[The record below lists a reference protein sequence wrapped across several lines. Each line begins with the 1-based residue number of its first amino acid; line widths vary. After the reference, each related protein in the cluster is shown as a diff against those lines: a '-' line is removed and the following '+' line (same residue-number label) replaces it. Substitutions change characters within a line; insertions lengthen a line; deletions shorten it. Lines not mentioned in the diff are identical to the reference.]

1 MRNFTSVRR
10 KLWTMSCESIFQNI
24 AASLSRTVFEKL
36 FTKHSMAFPESK
48 YGQVALYQE
57 AHKHCHHDGPFSRYI
72 QRYLNRKHGPL
83 IKRVAMNSP
92 EIARLTIEAMLMANT
107 IARAEELA
115 GFLWAITSDPR
126 PELRTLEQGFVE
138 ELHLLSHCLL
148 LAQFQGDI
156 VVSRAENSAPNLQ
169 HIALEQKVRQL
180 TTVRR
185 TLTASLQRLEQ
196 QRGQLTE
203 ENDRLQS
210 KLKALTE
217 CCAFGQRHGSPSPP
231 ATHHDSQARELRK
244 LQYQVDKLTACVK
257 DKEVEIQRLETLVES
272 YTTTTSRTESVQEE
286 AESAHF
292 SYSSVPLSP
301 LTLHGKTIALIGGLG
316 KASTH
321 YEHIIQELGGYCL
334 YHDGD
339 LRHGRK
345 RFAEM
350 IHQADI
356 VLCPVDCNSHGAAT
370 STKKLCKAMHKPCYF
385 LRSSG
390 ISYVREKLREIA
402 QMESIEAVVVTPK
415 ISSWR
420 HTPPV

>member
-1 MRNFTSVRR
+1 M
-10 KLWTMSCESIFQNI
+10 
-24 AASLSRTVFEKL
+24 ASDMT
-36 FTKHSMAFPESK
+36 
-48 YGQVALYQE
+48 
-57 AHKHCHHDGPFSRYI
+57 
-72 QRYLNRKHGPL
+72 
-83 IKRVAMNSP
+83 
-92 EIARLTIEAMLMANT
+92 
-107 IARAEELA
+107 RADDLA

-126 PELRTLEQGFVE
+126 PELRAVEKGFVE
-138 ELHLLSHCLL
+138 ELHLLSHRLL
-148 LAQFQGDI
+148 LAQFQGDV
-156 VVSRAENSAPNLQ
+156 VVSSAENAAPDLQ

-180 TTVRR
+180 TIARQ

-217 CCAFGQRHGSPSPP
+217 CCAIGQQHASTLPSAPN
-231 ATHHDSQARELRK
+231 HDSQVRELRK

-257 DKEVEIQRLETLVES
+257 DKEAKIQRLEVLVES
-272 YTTTTSRTESVQEE
+272 YTMSRTESVQEE
-286 AESAHF
+286 AESAPV
-292 SYSSVPLSP
+292 SRPSVPLSP
-301 LTLHGKTIALIGGLG
+301 LTLHGKTVALIGGID

-339 LRHGRK
+339 LHHGRK
-345 RFAEM
+345 RLAEI

-356 VLCPVDCNSHGAAT
+356 VFCPVDCNSHGAAT

-402 QMESIEAVVVTPK
+402 QMESIEAVATAPK
-415 ISSWR
+415 IYS
-420 HTPPV
+420 